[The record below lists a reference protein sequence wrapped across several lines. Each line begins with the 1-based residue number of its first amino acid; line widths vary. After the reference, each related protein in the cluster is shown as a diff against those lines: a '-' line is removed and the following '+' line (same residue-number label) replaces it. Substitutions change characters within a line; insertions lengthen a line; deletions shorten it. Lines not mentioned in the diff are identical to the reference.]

1 MQQEITPTFT
11 ENELLEL
18 LAVLD
23 DAIWTRGECS
33 CPRVLDQDS
42 RTALLSYDYR
52 SCVLLD

>member
-23 DAIWTRGECS
+23 DAIWTRVIAGNECVG
-33 CPRVLDQDS
+33 PLGKRGPG
-42 RTALLSYDYR
+42 R
-52 SCVLLD
+52 SHVHVEGH